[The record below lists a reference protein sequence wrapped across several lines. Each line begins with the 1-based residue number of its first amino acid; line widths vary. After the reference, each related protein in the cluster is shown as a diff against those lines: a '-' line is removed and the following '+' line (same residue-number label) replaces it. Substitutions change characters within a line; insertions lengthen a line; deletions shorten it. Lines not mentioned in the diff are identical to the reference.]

1 RDAHLRTDHDRIRN
15 ITGAAGIDH
24 ILQVRLDV
32 TPLGHLKPMPDFQH
46 LLGICEVAPGDVN
59 TARVITT
66 KITVDKM
73 QHRPVV
79 IAPGEQAFVMEADV
93 HLEWHDRDL
102 RLRIISGSDKHVQ
115 PLVAARRLLINHLVA
130 VNIEAVG
137 MTLKAATETTA
148 EMPLRASNPNVGK
161 TRHSLQPSY

>member
-1 RDAHLRTDHDRIRN
+1 MLLWLERHAHLRTDHDRIRN

-32 TPLGHLKPMPDFQH
+32 TPLGHLKPMPNFQH
-46 LLGICEVAPGDVN
+46 LLGIRKVAPGNVN

-93 HLEWHDRDL
+93 HLEWHDRYL
-102 RLRIISGSDKHVQ
+102 RLRIISGIDKYVQ
-115 PLVAARRLLINHLVA
+115 SLVAAGHLLINHLVA

-137 MTLKAATETTA
+137 MILKAAIETRV
-148 EMPLRASNPNVGK
+148 EIP
-161 TRHSLQPSY
+161 